1 MEGDK
6 TLQHQAYNHTS
17 LQEVFSA
24 INLNFLH
31 SNYFAYTIN
40 KEKEIDFKLLR
51 KAVWL
56 CSILAN
62 SDIEAHR
69 IRAQRFASLLY
80 LTNAEKKENTY
91 IIGLCYILFSRI
103 GNLTATRFFK
113 ELISDANSTE
123 SPFPFLGYDGLLSL
137 ELSLQRQHNTISTD
151 TGSVLLTSF
160 QKKLWNGLNETSNLA
175 VSAPTSSG
183 KSFIIKQYLAEVFFI
198 RNTYKALFVVPSRAL
213 INQVSEEF
221 RIELRNSNTL
231 IRTAFIGN
239 DDEKPEKEEAFLKEV
254 YREPK
259 VLYILTPERCIKLLT
274 ADLESKI
281 KLDFIFIDEI
291 QGVEDEQG
299 RGATFENVF
308 EDLSIQFPK
317 AQLITA
323 GPHILNPEK
332 TYNELF
338 GRVAKSFVTQLSPV
352 IQFKKII
359 RSSDSQNIEVEV
371 RDGINKP
378 FFLEAE
384 TNFNAETLFKNG
396 TNGNILQRIINL
408 VAPENSNLIYS
419 NRGDYAEKWAQEY
432 QESIDEMEIPE
443 RVRELI
449 EFLKDEFHKDYLLI
463 ECLEKGVAFHH
474 GKLPDII
481 RKEVEEL
488 FQDREINNLFCTS
501 TLIEGVNLPANN
513 LFIITPRKN
522 LDDLTDFEFGN
533 LIGRAGRLSESL
545 FGTIYFIEKPD
556 HKGKLPSEYFDA
568 DYEKEITTY
577 STKNIPQY
585 NFAYLG
591 LNINDIEVLSEDGK
605 IDKNGT
611 YQQKQL
617 TLFIRNR
624 YIKNPENI
632 DYYLTGKGVPE
643 LLIQDH
649 IQTLEQ
655 TLNSLEVPRKINIEN
670 QSIDPILQNEL
681 YLKVKNGDISNW
693 VITPNSILEKRRRRE
708 DVEDK
713 PNSDRPFFWQLLTIF
728 QGLENIFSLSQEA
741 FERYSIINMNPTVL
755 AIHATTW
762 LQGLSYKQ
770 LIDND
775 IKFYATDNRVLPEE
789 RLDPNDKYQV
799 NKLINKIIK
808 INSSVVTYLLVKYTK
823 LLVDVLDS
831 ILTEEEKEKYKITMG
846 LPTALELGTRDKD
859 VRNLISGGIS
869 RSVAISVSKKYKQ
882 LTTHEYREA
891 NTITYWLST
900 KNTINGLKPIYNRYL
915 KRLKLLKEDNKQ

>member
-1 MEGDK
+1 MEEEQS
-6 TLQHQAYNHTS
+6 LQYQAYAHPS
-17 LQEVFSA
+17 LLEVFSA

-31 SNYFAYTIN
+31 SNHFAYTKN
-40 KEKEIDFKLLR
+40 KEKEIEFKLLK

-62 SDIEAHR
+62 SDVEAHR

-80 LTNAEKKENTY
+80 LTNSEKKENIY
-91 IIGLCYILFSRI
+91 IVGVCYVLFSRI

-113 ELISDANSTE
+113 ELLSEAKSTE

-137 ELSLQRQHNTISTD
+137 ELSFQRQHNTITTD
-151 TGSVLLTSF
+151 TGSVLLTTF
-160 QKKLWNGLNETSNLA
+160 QKELWNGLNETPNLA

-183 KSFIIKQYLAEVFFI
+183 KSFIIKQYLAEVFFMK
-198 RNTYKALFVVPSRAL
+198 NTYRALFVVPSRAL

-231 IRTAFIGN
+231 IRTAYIEN
-239 DDEKPEKEEAFLKEV
+239 DDEITENGEVILKEV

-259 VLYILTPERCIKLLT
+259 VLYILTPERCIKLLA

-281 KLDFIFIDEI
+281 TLDFIFIDEI

-308 EDLSIQFPK
+308 EDLSIQFSK

-332 TYNELF
+332 TYDELF
-338 GRVAKSFVTQLSPV
+338 RREAKSFVTQLSPV

-359 RSSDSQNIEVEV
+359 RSNDSQNIEVEV

-378 FFLEAE
+378 FFIEAD
-384 TNFNAETLFKNG
+384 TNFNAESLLKNG
-396 TNGNILQRIINL
+396 TNGNILQNIINL
-408 VAPENSNLIYS
+408 IAPENSNLIYS

-432 QESIDEMEIPE
+432 QESIDEMEISE
-443 RVRELI
+443 RVQELI
-449 EFLKDEFHKDYLLI
+449 EFLKDEFHKDYFLI
-463 ECLEKGVAFHH
+463 GCLEKGVAFHH

-513 LFIITPRKN
+513 LFMITPRKN
-522 LDDLTDFEFGN
+522 LEDLTDFEFGN

-556 HKGKLPSEYFDA
+556 HKGKLPYEYYDA

-585 NFAYLG
+585 NFEYLG
-591 LNINDIEVLSEDGK
+591 LNINDIEVLREDGK
-605 IDKNGT
+605 KDKNAT
-611 YQQKQL
+611 FQQKQL

-624 YIKNPENI
+624 YVKSPENI
-632 DYYLTGKGVPE
+632 NYYLTGKGVPE

-649 IQTLEQ
+649 IQMLKQ
-655 TLNSLEVPRKINIEN
+655 TLGNIEIPRKIIIEN
-670 QSIDPILQNEL
+670 QSIDPLLQNEL
-681 YLKVKNGDISNW
+681 YLAVKNGDISNW

-708 DVEDK
+708 DVDDK
-713 PNSDRPFFWQLLTIF
+713 PNSDRPFFWQLLKIF
-728 QGLENIFSLSQEA
+728 QGLENIFNLGQEA

-775 IKFYATDNRVLPEE
+775 IRFYATDERVLLEE
-789 RLDPNDKYQV
+789 RLDPNNKYQV

-831 ILTEEEKEKYKITMG
+831 LLTEEEKEKYKITMG

-859 VRNLISGGIS
+859 VKNLISGGIS
-869 RSVAISVSKKYKQ
+869 RSVAIRVSKRYKQ
-882 LTTHEYREA
+882 LTTREYREA
-891 NTITYWLST
+891 NTIIHWLGT
-900 KNTINGLKPIYNRYL
+900 KDSISGIKPIYNRYL
-915 KRLKLLKEDNKQ
+915 QRLKLLKEKST